1 MADEHDE
8 HGALF
13 VYGTLMFDAVLVTL
27 LKRLPKSHPA
37 RLKGYRRFAIRDR
50 VYPAIV
56 PEAGSSVCGLVLL
69 GLTAEERRILDE
81 FEDEDYIKTP
91 LTVHVHAA
99 LANAIDTGTG
109 AATAAGA
116 GIAAAGTSV
125 DASAT
130 FRSSMCATKANAE
143 EAQRDAGVSAPVE
156 TLADV
161 YVWRAEFADE
171 LEGDWDA
178 AAFGSGGG
186 SSACSHEGEDDSR
199 CAQSSGRGGDE
210 LTRYVAMCRQWVEAD
225 YDWGRVEE

>member
-1 MADEHDE
+1 MADEHR
-8 HGALF
+8 ALF

-130 FRSSMCATKANAE
+130 FRSSMCATTQPRNPS
-143 EAQRDAGVSAPVE
+143 RG
-156 TLADV
+156 
-161 YVWRAEFADE
+161 
-171 LEGDWDA
+171 LEGRQPPSRKDKA
-178 AAFGSGGG
+178 CALPLIQAT
-186 SSACSHEGEDDSR
+186 SA
-199 CAQSSGRGGDE
+199 
-210 LTRYVAMCRQWVEAD
+210 L
-225 YDWGRVEE
+225 